1 MSSAT
6 GRIVVLQVK
15 PAIVWFMEN
24 EFPARLPQ
32 KETTLFPIQSAYPH
46 NLPGKAQTA
55 QRLVQKHRYPGA
67 HNPQLAIIEKERRE
81 KENEDAQK
89 NEWEQVFILPACGR
103 NFWHHVPSEPLYL
116 LCSR

>member
-1 MSSAT
+1 M
-6 GRIVVLQVK
+6 
-15 PAIVWFMEN
+15 
-24 EFPARLPQ
+24 Q
-32 KETTLFPIQSAYPH
+32 KNVEEYMT
-46 NLPGKAQTA
+46 
-55 QRLVQKHRYPGA
+55 
-67 HNPQLAIIEKERRE
+67 EKERRE

>member
-1 MSSAT
+1 MEE
-6 GRIVVLQVK
+6 VYFEVK
-15 PAIVWFMEN
+15 KRPVYLIQETN
-24 EFPARLPQ
+24 I
-32 KETTLFPIQSAYPH
+32 KEESEV
-46 NLPGKAQTA
+46 
-55 QRLVQKHRYPGA
+55 R
-67 HNPQLAIIEKERRE
+67 IIEKERRE